1 MSIDDRLQKVE
12 NTLCRIEDTQNRIA
26 DSQERLVRLE
36 TMHAETRQGLDRAFK
51 HTDKV
56 AEDADARLKV
66 IEERQPVTSLVVYTV
81 GITVLGAL
89 AAMGAALMEMVGLG
103 TEQ

>member
-12 NTLCRIEDTQNRIA
+12 NTLNRIEDTHDRIA
-26 DSQERLVRLE
+26 DSLERLVRLE

-56 AEDADARLKV
+56 AEEVNTRLKA
-66 IEERQPVTSLVVYTV
+66 IEDKQPVTSLVVYTV

-89 AAMGAALMEMVGLG
+89 ATMGAALIKMIGLG
-103 TEQ
+103 PEQ